1 MSEEKND
8 KMKRKSGNRSGNG
21 VVSCSFCGRGSDEVN
36 SMVAGPEAFI
46 CDRCIQ
52 SSMEILQKEISA
64 IRPSTSLGKKSPLS
78 QQAQSFEPRL
88 ISPKSIMESLGQ
100 YVIGQERAR
109 KSLAVAVYNHYKRLE
124 SQKWAMDD
132 DGVVIEKSNILLIGP
147 TGTGKTLLAQ
157 TLANLLEVPFTIVDA
172 TSLTEAGYVGDDVET
187 ILARLLQASDFNLER
202 AEKGI
207 IYVDEIDKIARKSAN
222 VSITRDVSG
231 EGVQQALL
239 KILEG
244 AVVGVPPRGGR
255 KHPEQQLINV
265 NTKNILFL
273 CGGAF
278 EGLDRIIGRRVAK
291 SSIGFGSKVKA
302 QQLEA
307 DPEILKEVS
316 QDDLHEYGLIPEF
329 IGRLPVISTL
339 DPLDKK
345 ALRNI
350 LVEPKNALI
359 KQYSKLF
366 EMEECELVFEDK
378 ALDKVVEIAIERGT
392 GARALRSVLEDIMI
406 DIMFELPSMTGVR
419 KCVITETVIAG
430 EGEPEFYYENGKRKK
445 TA

>member
-1 MSEEKND
+1 MSREKDRMKGRGKGGGGND
-8 KMKRKSGNRSGNG
+8 M
-21 VVSCSFCGRGSDEVN
+21 VLCSFCGRGSDEVN
-36 SMVAGPEAFI
+36 SMVAGPNAFI
-46 CDRCIQ
+46 CDRCIM
-52 SSMEILQKEISA
+52 SSVEILRKEISA
-64 IRPSTSLGKKSPLS
+64 IKPSAPVSGQPF
-78 QQAQSFEPRL
+78 QPRL

-109 KSLAVAVYNHYKRLE
+109 KSLSVAVYNHYKRIE
-124 SQKWAMDD
+124 SQEWVRDD
-132 DGVVIEKSNILLIGP
+132 DDVVIEKSNILLIGP

-265 NTKNILFL
+265 NTKNILFI

-278 EGLDRIIGRRVAK
+278 EGLDKIIGRRVAK
-291 SSIGFGSKVKA
+291 SSIGFGTKVKP
-302 QQLEA
+302 QQLES

-339 DPLDKK
+339 DPLDSD

-359 KQYSKLF
+359 KQYRKLF
-366 EMEECELVFEDK
+366 EMEECELAFQDE

-392 GARALRSVLEDIMI
+392 GARALRSVLEGIMI

-419 KCVITETVIAG
+419 KCVITEEVISD
-430 EGEPEFYYENGKRKK
+430 EGQPEFYYEDGKRKK
-445 TA
+445 IA

>member
-1 MSEEKND
+1 MSKEND
-8 KMKRKSGNRSGNG
+8 GMKGKRKPGGGGND
-21 VVSCSFCGRGSDEVN
+21 VVVCSFCGRGSDEVN
-36 SMVAGPEAFI
+36 SMVAGPNAFI
-46 CDRCIQ
+46 CDRCIM
-52 SSMEILQKEISA
+52 SSVEILRKEISA
-64 IRPSTSLGKKSPLS
+64 IKPSAPAGNQPF
-78 QQAQSFEPRL
+78 QPRL

-109 KSLAVAVYNHYKRLE
+109 KSLAVAVYNHYKRIE
-124 SQKWAMDD
+124 SQEWVHEDD
-132 DGVVIEKSNILLIGP
+132 DVVIEKSNILLIGP

-244 AVVGVPPRGGR
+244 AIVGVPPRGGR

-265 NTKNILFL
+265 NTKNILFI

-278 EGLDRIIGRRVAK
+278 EGLDKIIGRRVAK
-291 SSIGFGSKVKA
+291 ASIGFGTKVKA
-302 QQLEA
+302 QQLES

-339 DPLDKK
+339 DPLDEK

-350 LVEPKNALI
+350 LVEPKNALV
-359 KQYSKLF
+359 KQYRKLF
-366 EMEECELVFEDK
+366 EMEECELVFEDN

-392 GARALRSVLEDIMI
+392 GARALRSVLEGIMI
-406 DIMFELPSMTGVR
+406 DIMFELPSMNGVQ
-419 KCVITETVIAG
+419 KCVITEAVITG
-430 EGEPEFYYENGKRKK
+430 EGEPEFYFEDGKKK
-445 TA
+445 KIA

>member
-1 MSEEKND
+1 MSTGKE
-8 KMKRKSGNRSGNG
+8 KMKGKGKDKDGGGNE
-21 VVSCSFCGRGSDEVN
+21 VVLCSFCGRGSDEVS
-36 SMVAGPEAFI
+36 SMVAGPKAFI
-46 CDRCIQ
+46 CDRCIM
-52 SSMEILQKEISA
+52 SSVEILRKEISA
-64 IRPSTSLGKKSPLS
+64 IKPTAPAVS
-78 QQAQSFEPRL
+78 QPFQPRL
-88 ISPKSIMESLGQ
+88 LNPKSIMESLGQ

-109 KSLAVAVYNHYKRLE
+109 KSLSVAVYNHYKRIE
-124 SQKWAMDD
+124 SQEWVRDD
-132 DGVVIEKSNILLIGP
+132 DDVVIEKSNILLIGP

-265 NTKNILFL
+265 NTRNILFI

-278 EGLDRIIGRRVAK
+278 EGLDKIIGRRVAK
-291 SSIGFGSKVKA
+291 ASIGFGTAVKA
-302 QQLEA
+302 QQLES

-316 QDDLHEYGLIPEF
+316 QDDMHEYGLIPEF

-339 DPLDKK
+339 DPLDSK

-359 KQYSKLF
+359 KQYQKLF

-378 ALDKVVEIAIERGT
+378 ALDSVVEIAIDRGT
-392 GARALRSVLEDIMI
+392 GARALRSVLEGIMI

-419 KCVITETVIAG
+419 KCVITEAVIAG
-430 EGEPEFYYENGKRKK
+430 EGEPEFYFEDGKKKK

>member
-1 MSEEKND
+1 MSREKDRMKGRGKGGGGND
-8 KMKRKSGNRSGNG
+8 M
-21 VVSCSFCGRGSDEVN
+21 VLCSFCGRGSDEVN
-36 SMVAGPEAFI
+36 SMVAGPNAFI
-46 CDRCIQ
+46 CDRCIM
-52 SSMEILQKEISA
+52 SSVEILRKEISA
-64 IRPSTSLGKKSPLS
+64 IKPSAPVSGQPF
-78 QQAQSFEPRL
+78 QPRL

-109 KSLAVAVYNHYKRLE
+109 KSLAVAVYNHYKRIE
-124 SQKWAMDD
+124 SQEWVRDD
-132 DGVVIEKSNILLIGP
+132 DDVVIEKSNILLIGP

-265 NTKNILFL
+265 NTKNILFI

-278 EGLDRIIGRRVAK
+278 EGLDKIIGRRVAK
-291 SSIGFGSKVKA
+291 SSIGFGTKVKP
-302 QQLEA
+302 QQLES

-339 DPLDKK
+339 DPLDSD

-359 KQYSKLF
+359 KQYRKLF
-366 EMEECELVFEDK
+366 EMEECELVFQDE

-392 GARALRSVLEDIMI
+392 GARALRSVLEGTMI

-419 KCVITETVIAG
+419 KCIITEAVISD
-430 EGEPEFYYENGKRKK
+430 EGQPEFYYEDGKRKK
-445 TA
+445 IA

>member
-1 MSEEKND
+1 MSKEND
-8 KMKRKSGNRSGNG
+8 RMKGKKKAGGGGSDI
-21 VVSCSFCGRGSDEVN
+21 VLCSFCGRGSDEVN
-36 SMVAGPEAFI
+36 SMVAGPNAFI
-46 CDRCIQ
+46 CDRCIM
-52 SSMEILQKEISA
+52 SSVDILRKEISA
-64 IRPSTSLGKKSPLS
+64 IKPSAPSSS
-78 QQAQSFEPRL
+78 QPFQPRL

-109 KSLAVAVYNHYKRLE
+109 KSLAVAVYNHYKRIE
-124 SQKWAMDD
+124 SQEWVRDD
-132 DGVVIEKSNILLIGP
+132 DDVVIEKSNILLIGP

-265 NTKNILFL
+265 NTKNILFI

-278 EGLDRIIGRRVAK
+278 EGLDKIIGRRVAK
-291 SSIGFGSKVKA
+291 SSIGFGTKVKP
-302 QQLEA
+302 QQLES

-339 DPLDKK
+339 DPLDKD

-359 KQYSKLF
+359 KQYRKLF
-366 EMEECELVFEDK
+366 EMEECELVFEDR

-392 GARALRSVLEDIMI
+392 GARALRSVLEGIMI
-406 DIMFELPSMTGVR
+406 DIMFELPSMNGVG
-419 KCVITETVIAG
+419 KCVITEAVITG
-430 EGEPEFYYENGKRKK
+430 EGGPEFYYEDGKKKK

>member
-1 MSEEKND
+1 MSREKDRMKGRGKGGGGND
-8 KMKRKSGNRSGNG
+8 
-21 VVSCSFCGRGSDEVN
+21 VVLCSFCGRGSDEVN
-36 SMVAGPEAFI
+36 SMVAGPNAFI
-46 CDRCIQ
+46 CDRCIM
-52 SSMEILQKEISA
+52 SSVEILRKEISA
-64 IRPSTSLGKKSPLS
+64 IKPSAPVSGQPF
-78 QQAQSFEPRL
+78 QPRL

-109 KSLAVAVYNHYKRLE
+109 KSLSVAVYNHYKRIE
-124 SQKWAMDD
+124 SQEWVRDD
-132 DGVVIEKSNILLIGP
+132 DDVVIEKSNILLIGP

-265 NTKNILFL
+265 NTKNILFI

-278 EGLDRIIGRRVAK
+278 EGLDKIIGRRVAK
-291 SSIGFGSKVKA
+291 SSIGFGTKVKP
-302 QQLEA
+302 QQLES

-339 DPLDKK
+339 DPLDSD

-359 KQYSKLF
+359 KQYRKLF
-366 EMEECELVFEDK
+366 EMEECELVFQDE
-378 ALDKVVEIAIERGT
+378 ALDKVVEIALERGT
-392 GARALRSVLEDIMI
+392 GARALRSVLEGIMI

-419 KCVITETVIAG
+419 KCVITEQVISD
-430 EGEPEFYYENGKRKK
+430 EGQPEFYYEDGKRKK
-445 TA
+445 IA

>member
-1 MSEEKND
+1 MSREKDRMKGRGKGGGGND
-8 KMKRKSGNRSGNG
+8 
-21 VVSCSFCGRGSDEVN
+21 VVLCSFCGRGSDEVN
-36 SMVAGPEAFI
+36 SMVAGPNAFI
-46 CDRCIQ
+46 CDRCIM
-52 SSMEILQKEISA
+52 SSVEILRKEISA
-64 IRPSTSLGKKSPLS
+64 IKPSAPVSGQPF
-78 QQAQSFEPRL
+78 QPRL

-109 KSLAVAVYNHYKRLE
+109 KSLSVAVYNHYKRIE
-124 SQKWAMDD
+124 SQEWVRDD
-132 DGVVIEKSNILLIGP
+132 DDVVIEKSNILLIGP

-265 NTKNILFL
+265 NTKNILFI

-278 EGLDRIIGRRVAK
+278 EGLDKIIGRRVAK
-291 SSIGFGSKVKA
+291 SSIGFGTKVKP
-302 QQLEA
+302 QQLES

-339 DPLDKK
+339 DPLDSD

-359 KQYSKLF
+359 KQYRKLF
-366 EMEECELVFEDK
+366 EMEECELAFQDE

-392 GARALRSVLEDIMI
+392 GARALRSVLEGIMI

-419 KCVITETVIAG
+419 KCVITEQVISD
-430 EGEPEFYYENGKRKK
+430 EGQPEFYYEDGKRKK
-445 TA
+445 IA

>member
-1 MSEEKND
+1 MSREKDRMKGRGKGGGGND
-8 KMKRKSGNRSGNG
+8 M
-21 VVSCSFCGRGSDEVN
+21 VLCSFCGRGSDEVN
-36 SMVAGPEAFI
+36 SMVAGPNAFI
-46 CDRCIQ
+46 CDRCIM
-52 SSMEILQKEISA
+52 SSVEILRKEISA
-64 IRPSTSLGKKSPLS
+64 IKPSAPVSGQPF
-78 QQAQSFEPRL
+78 QPRL

-109 KSLAVAVYNHYKRLE
+109 KSLAVAVYNHYKRIE
-124 SQKWAMDD
+124 SQEWVRDD
-132 DGVVIEKSNILLIGP
+132 DDVVIEKSNILLIGP

-265 NTKNILFL
+265 NTKNILFI

-278 EGLDRIIGRRVAK
+278 EGLDKIIGRRVAK
-291 SSIGFGSKVKA
+291 SSIGFGTKVKP
-302 QQLEA
+302 QQLES

-339 DPLDKK
+339 DPLDSD

-359 KQYSKLF
+359 KQYRKLF
-366 EMEECELVFEDK
+366 EMEECELVFQDE

-392 GARALRSVLEDIMI
+392 GARALRSVLEGIMI

-419 KCVITETVIAG
+419 KCIITEAVISDEAQ
-430 EGEPEFYYENGKRKK
+430 PEFYYEDGKRKK
-445 TA
+445 IA

>member
-1 MSEEKND
+1 MSQEKD
-8 KMKRKSGNRSGNG
+8 RMKGKRKNG
-21 VVSCSFCGRGSDEVN
+21 GDDGQVVCSFCGRSSDEVN

-46 CDRCIQ
+46 CDRCIM
-52 SSMEILQKEISA
+52 SSVEILRREISA
-64 IRPSTSLGKKSPLS
+64 IKPTTAGGGDS
-78 QQAQSFEPRL
+78 QPFQPRL
-88 ISPKSIMESLGQ
+88 INPKSIMESLGQ
-100 YVIGQERAR
+100 YVVGQERAR
-109 KSLAVAVYNHYKRLE
+109 KSLAVAVYNHYKRIE
-124 SQKWAMDD
+124 SQEWSR
-132 DGVVIEKSNILLIGP
+132 DGDVVIEKSNILLIGP

-265 NTKNILFL
+265 NTRNILFI

-278 EGLDRIIGRRVAK
+278 EGLDKVIGRRIAK
-291 SSIGFGSKVKA
+291 SSIGFGSKVKT
-302 QQLEA
+302 QQVEN
-307 DPEILKEVS
+307 DPGILKHVS

-339 DPLDKK
+339 DPLDAE
-345 ALRNI
+345 ALRSI
-350 LVEPKNALI
+350 LVEPKNALV
-359 KQYSKLF
+359 KQYRKLF
-366 EMEECELVFEDK
+366 EMEECELVFEDA
-378 ALDKVVEIAIERGT
+378 ALEKVVEIALERGT
-392 GARALRSVLEDIMI
+392 GARALRSVLESIMI

-419 KCVITETVIAG
+419 KCVITPEVIAG
-430 EGEPEFYYENGKRKK
+430 EGEPEFYHEGGKRKK

>member
-1 MSEEKND
+1 
-8 KMKRKSGNRSGNG
+8 MKGKKKAGGGGSDI
-21 VVSCSFCGRGSDEVN
+21 VLCSFCGRGSDEVN
-36 SMVAGPEAFI
+36 SMVAGPNAFI
-46 CDRCIQ
+46 CDRCIM
-52 SSMEILQKEISA
+52 SSVDILRKEISA
-64 IRPSTSLGKKSPLS
+64 IKPSAPSSS
-78 QQAQSFEPRL
+78 QPFQPRL

-109 KSLAVAVYNHYKRLE
+109 KSLAVAVYNHYKRIE
-124 SQKWAMDD
+124 SQEWVRDD
-132 DGVVIEKSNILLIGP
+132 DDVVIEKSNILLIGP

-265 NTKNILFL
+265 NTKNILFI

-278 EGLDRIIGRRVAK
+278 EGLDKIIGRRVAK
-291 SSIGFGSKVKA
+291 SSIGFGTKVKP
-302 QQLEA
+302 QQLES

-339 DPLDKK
+339 DPLDKD

-359 KQYSKLF
+359 KQYRKLF

-392 GARALRSVLEDIMI
+392 GARALRSVLEGIMI
-406 DIMFELPSMTGVR
+406 DIMFELPSMNGVG
-419 KCVITETVIAG
+419 KCVITEAVITG
-430 EGEPEFYYENGKRKK
+430 GGEPEFYYEDGKKKK

>member
-1 MSEEKND
+1 MARGKEPVKGS
-8 KMKRKSGNRSGNG
+8 RKGAGRDHDN
-21 VVSCSFCGRGSDEVN
+21 VVCSFCGRSSDEVN
-36 SMVAGPEAFI
+36 SMIAGPGAFI
-46 CDRCIQ
+46 CDRCVM
-52 SSMEILQKEISA
+52 SSLEILRKEVA
-64 IRPSTSLGKKSPLS
+64 HAEQDRPAGNVDFAPKLLSPR
-78 QQAQSFEPRL
+78 F
-88 ISPKSIMESLGQ
+88 IMEALGN

-109 KSLAVAVYNHYKRLE
+109 KALAVAVYNHYRRIE
-124 SQKWAMDD
+124 SHGVASPDD
-132 DGVVIEKSNILLIGP
+132 DVVIEKSNILLIGS

-187 ILARLLQASDFNLER
+187 ILTRLLQAADFNLER
-202 AEKGI
+202 AERGI

-265 NTKNILFL
+265 NTRNILFI

-278 EGLDRIIGRRVAK
+278 EGLEKLIARRVAK
-291 SSIGFGSKVKA
+291 SSMGFGSKVKTMVD
-302 QQLEA
+302 EA
-307 DPEILKEVS
+307 DPELLQKVT

-339 DPLDKK
+339 DPLDAA

-350 LVEPKNALI
+350 LVEPRNALV

-366 EMEECELVFEDK
+366 DMEGCELVFEDE
-378 ALDKVVEIAIERGT
+378 ALDEVVAMAIKRGT
-392 GARALRSVLEDIMI
+392 GARALRSVLENIMI
-406 DIMFELPSMTGVR
+406 DIMFELPSMEGVTR
-419 KCVITETVIAG
+419 CVITKDVIIG
-430 EGEPEFYYENGKRKK
+430 EGEPQFSYEQEEGKKI
-445 TA
+445 A